1 MYLQAG
7 LSVCLKVSGYTSKGS
22 NSVIFI
28 FVSIFNM
35 GQLLKEMICSLRSK
49 FFPLGVDPILEE
61 LGCPGNQ
68 TSSHESC
75 SP

>member
-7 LSVCLKVSGYTSKGS
+7 LSASKGS

-61 LGCPGNQ
+61 LCCPGNQ